1 MFTGL
6 IQALGTISAKHP
18 MGQGARYR
26 IDCPVLKPSEWE
38 PGASIAV
45 SGCCLT
51 ALETD
56 ENGFSADLS
65 DETLEKTSL
74 GERDVGDAVN
84 LEPALRVGDSL
95 GGHYVTGHV
104 DAVAQVWSIEALE
117 SGNHRLEVLIPEGF
131 EPFIAPKGS
140 VSLDGVSLTV
150 NDLIEESDGRRRFWV
165 NIIPHTW
172 AVTTLGT
179 LSVGQGVNFE
189 IDLLARYLNQMMAK

>member
-6 IQALGTISAKHP
+6 IQALGTISEQRR

-26 IDCPVLKPSEWE
+26 FECPTLHPDRWE
-38 PGASIAV
+38 TGASVSV

-51 ALETD
+51 ALEMD
-56 ENGFSADLS
+56 DQGFSADLS
-65 DETLEKTSL
+65 DETLAKTTL
-74 GERDVGDAVN
+74 GHRGVGDAVN
-84 LEPALRVGDSL
+84 LEPALRVGDPL

-104 DAVAQVWSIEALE
+104 DAVAKVWQIEPLE
-117 SGNHRLEVLIPEGF
+117 SGNHRVEVVIPQGF
-131 EPFIAPKGS
+131 ESLVAPKGS

-150 NDLIEESDGRRRFWV
+150 NDLIDDDACGRRFWV

-172 AVTTLGT
+172 AVTTLGE
-179 LSVGQGVNFE
+179 LKVGQGVNFE